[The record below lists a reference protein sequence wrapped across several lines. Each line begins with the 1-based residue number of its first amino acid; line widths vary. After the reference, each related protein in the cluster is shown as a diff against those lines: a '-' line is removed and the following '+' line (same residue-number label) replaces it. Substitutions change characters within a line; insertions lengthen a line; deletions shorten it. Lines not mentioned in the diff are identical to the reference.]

1 MTSGAKKDNEK
12 FIGSPLKKKLS
23 SWSNK
28 TQTYK
33 IFKLNHKGRA
43 CDLEPTYVVQRIGK
57 KENVSDHNRV
67 IGCEIF
73 VEVERNW
80 DSSPGDHR
88 RAKVR
93 SQE

>member
-43 CDLEPTYVVQRIGK
+43 CDLEPT
-57 KENVSDHNRV
+57 
-67 IGCEIF
+67 
-73 VEVERNW
+73 
-80 DSSPGDHR
+80 
-88 RAKVR
+88 
-93 SQE
+93 